1 MHIKASFNFQLFQ
14 VMNEWNI
21 YEVWFNCKYRV
32 HGAVVS
38 LPPSE
43 NTPLT
48 CCWEKTGQDDQEST
62 KKKKAS
68 LQWIRSC
75 WKTGVSVHRKN
86 LLEEN
91 SVVTWNQTE
100 LFGHNEQQYVL
111 RREGEAFNPEN
122 TRPTV
127 QHGAASITLWGCFAA
142 SGSAALKKVN
152 GIMKEEDY
160 FQQDCAR
167 KKTHLLHRLCQEE
180 WLKIVPE
187 VYQKLVDG
195 YKKRLTEQ
203 KMAKR
208 HLTKY

>member
-1 MHIKASFNFQLFQ
+1 MSGTSMKFGSTVSIEYMAQLCHCHHQKTHLSPAAERKLVRMIKSQP
-14 VMNEWNI
+14 
-21 YEVWFNCKYRV
+21 K
-32 HGAVVS
+32 
-38 LPPSE
+38 
-43 NTPLT
+43 
-48 CCWEKTGQDDQEST
+48 